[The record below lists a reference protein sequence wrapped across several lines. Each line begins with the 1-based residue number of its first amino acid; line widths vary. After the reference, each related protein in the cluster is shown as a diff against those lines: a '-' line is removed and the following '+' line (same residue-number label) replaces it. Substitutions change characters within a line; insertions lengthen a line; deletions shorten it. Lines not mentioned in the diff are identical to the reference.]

1 MTTFTGPPLDT
12 ATGIGA
18 LTLGGFLSEVCATHA
33 DREALVFDDPLRD
46 GTTVRWTYRD
56 LEREARAVAAG
67 LVARGVGHSTRVG
80 VVMGNRP
87 EFIAAVFGIALA
99 GGVAVPLST
108 FSTTAE
114 LRVLLERAAVA
125 GVLTQTRLLDV
136 DLADDISALV
146 GDPELAFLGWSA
158 AVGDHSW
165 EQLIADGAP
174 HADIVEHRAASIG
187 PGDPGLIQFSSGTT
201 STPKGV
207 VHLHRAPALQFWLQ
221 AGIFRRTTESR
232 VWAPL
237 PMFWTAGFCTAMGST
252 LAGGGCFVLQETF
265 DADEALRLL
274 ARERVT
280 EPYTL
285 PHQARAL
292 AEHPDWESTDLSAL
306 REVYGK
312 SVFTRHPSVEG
323 DTTWT
328 MPIGYGMSETCAI
341 VATHQWHD
349 TRETMKASTGR
360 LLPGVRLRV
369 VDPDTGVT
377 LGPDQDGEFA
387 LAGPTLMDRY
397 VGMQRE
403 ECFDAEGFFRT
414 GDVGYVDSA
423 GELHWTG
430 RRTEMIKTA
439 GANVSPAELEF
450 ALRASPAVR
459 RARVVGLPDERLGE
473 IVTLCVEPA
482 DNVETSEDE
491 LKAFLA
497 ERVARYKVPR
507 IVLFFAAGELP
518 TTGSDAK
525 VRDDVLIAMATAR
538 LDTNRSPASNQ
549 TEDAR

>member
-12 ATGIGA
+12 ASGIGA
-18 LTLGGFLSEVCATHA
+18 LTLGGFLAEICATHA
-33 DREALVFDDPLRD
+33 DREALVFDDPLRG

-67 LVARGVGHSTRVG
+67 LVARGVDHSTRVG

-114 LRVLLERAAVA
+114 LRVLLERASVA
-125 GVLTQTRLLDV
+125 GVLTQSRLLDTA
-136 DLADDISALV
+136 LADDIGELV
-146 GDPELAFLGWSA
+146 GDPELAFLRWSA
-158 AVGDHSW
+158 ALGDDTW
-165 EQLIADGAP
+165 DRLVADGAP
-174 HADIVEHRAASIG
+174 HADTVARRAEAVG
-187 PGDPGLIQFSSGTT
+187 PGDPGLIQYSSGTT
-201 STPKGV
+201 SAPKGV
-207 VHLHRAPALQFWLQ
+207 LHLQRAPALQFWLQ
-221 AGIFRRTTESR
+221 AGIFRRTPDSR

-265 DADEALRLL
+265 EAGEALRLL

-323 DTTWT
+323 DKGWT

-341 VATHQWHD
+341 VATHQWSD

-387 LAGPTLMDRY
+387 IAGPTVMDRY

-403 ECFDAEGFFRT
+403 ECFDAEGYFRT
-414 GDVGYVDSA
+414 GDVGYVDTA

-430 RRTEMIKTA
+430 RRTEMIKTS

-450 ALRASPAVR
+450 ALRACPAVR

-507 IVLFFAAGELP
+507 IVLFFDPGELP

-538 LDTNRSPASNQ
+538 LSSPSTTQ